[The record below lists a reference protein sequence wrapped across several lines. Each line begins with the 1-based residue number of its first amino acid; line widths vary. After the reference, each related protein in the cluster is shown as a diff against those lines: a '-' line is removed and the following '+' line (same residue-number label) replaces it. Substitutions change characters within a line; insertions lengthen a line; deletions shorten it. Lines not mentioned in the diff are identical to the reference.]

1 MKLGDF
7 RAWIYVDDQA
17 QLEHRNYTAQNS
29 FTEQGHKVRRLTR
42 RYVLRSLERPHKAG
56 GFKISGIIAA
66 TLGNSFQVRWV
77 CDTKAPGYS
86 LHYSLHFHNMK
97 IATGVVDS
105 PEFNEVRVIHGVFEF
120 GKQTLTD
127 MDELADADDDE
138 VATIRL
144 EFQWVRPC
152 SKRRNTRKGCL
163 ECSKLRDQGGDSRPI
178 RKSRRTSHSTSFS
191 VDPNRV
197 VPGLVHER
205 AKKAHGI
212 SAISHTY
219 RDLRSDL
226 DIEDEDFQ
234 FHGTFKDQVA
244 LRFFYGPEDWLES
257 KGWIEPQVRAPQNE
271 SDSSSGEGRLSPSSL
286 SEQGSHRSLGP
297 ANNPPELGFGNP
309 LATDDEKPHI
319 QAELKPTNTTTQ
331 QVIEIDDDE
340 DEKPLI
346 SSSPPPTSV
355 DIKQEPSDPG
365 GGQPG
370 GNLASM
376 LGLLI
381 HEVRQGNALMRRMNE
396 GIDRLVQTRERNTNT
411 H

>member
-17 QLEHRNYTAQNS
+17 QMEYNKNTAQNS

-42 RYVLRSLERPHKAG
+42 
-56 GFKISGIIAA
+56 SGIIAA

-105 PEFNEVRVIHGVFEF
+105 PEFNNVRVIQGVFKF

-127 MDELADADDDE
+127 MDELADVDDNE

-152 SKRRNTRKGCL
+152 PKRRNTRKSCL
-163 ECSKLRDQGGDSRPI
+163 ECSKLRDQSRDTGPI

-191 VDPNRV
+191 ADPNRV

-205 AKKAHGI
+205 AKKAHGL

-219 RDLRSDL
+219 RDLSSDL
-226 DIEDEDFQ
+226 DVEDEDFQ
-234 FHGTFKDQVA
+234 FHGTFKDQVT
-244 LRFFYGPEDWLES
+244 LRFFYGPKDWLES

-271 SDSSSGEGRLSPSSL
+271 SDSSSGAGQLSPSSL
-286 SEQGSHRSLGP
+286 SEQNGHRSPSP
-297 ANNPPELGFGNP
+297 ANNPAPESGFGNP
-309 LATDDEKPHI
+309 LATDDDKTHI
-319 QAELKPTNTTTQ
+319 QAELGLTNTATQ

-355 DIKQEPSDPG
+355 DVKREPSDPG
-365 GGQPG
+365 GGQPS

-381 HEVRQGNALMRRMNE
+381 QEVRQGNALMRRMNE